1 MQGDYEQ
8 IIRIERIQNPA
19 LYLQFIDRKKKM
31 DKVNPKGHQ
40 NERSL
45 FHGAAV
51 DTCPKINQN
60 GFNRSFAGKNGNNND
75 AIIIVMIMLIYY
87 TIYCFQLLHMVKV
100 CILQEIPAFLHK
112 VSTLQVTQTVVNICT
127 LSELSLECL
136 PRETAQ

>member
-45 FHGAAV
+45 FHGTTV

-60 GFNRSFAGKNGNNND
+60 GFNRSYTGRQCNNFQNYINCD
-75 AIIIVMIMLIYY
+75 YY
-87 TIYCFQLLHMVKV
+87 VIYCLQILHIMEKV
-100 CILQEIPAFLHK
+100 YIL
-112 VSTLQVTQTVVNICT
+112 
-127 LSELSLECL
+127 
-136 PRETAQ
+136 